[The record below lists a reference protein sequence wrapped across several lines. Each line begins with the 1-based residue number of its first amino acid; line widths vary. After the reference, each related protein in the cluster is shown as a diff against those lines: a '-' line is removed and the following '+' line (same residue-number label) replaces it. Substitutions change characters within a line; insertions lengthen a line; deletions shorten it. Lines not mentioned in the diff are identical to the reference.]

1 MRRRVAGASPSSR
14 RGYRRARPS
23 HRIKLREKARKM
35 ATPPSRGSGASWTCR
50 PSFRSETQPL
60 REATSRTWRV
70 AAKDTTRETTKIP
83 KNKKVKT
90 RQSFRP
96 ELFPFQT
103 GCDVARTRSTQNQ
116 RCSSILELYNSS
128 LSLSNA
134 PGQESVEK
142 LESCSQL
149 VNRRL
154 GREAPP
160 SACAR
165 LDITRHLQESGMFR
179 RTRQNLCL
187 LVFSLLSLPLLA
199 QTPVPGDAP
208 PLQPAKD
215 AASQEAPRTMTSSS
229 AKLGAGDLLELS
241 VYGVPDLNTKVR
253 VGNGGDVYLPLI
265 DYVHVADL
273 TVDEAQELI
282 QKRLEDG
289 GFVRNPHVSI
299 FVNESA
305 SQAINVMGEVA
316 RPGPYPAIGERRLF
330 DLISAAGG
338 LTDKAGR
345 NVTIERRG
353 DPGQKI
359 DLQLS
364 SNLAED
370 TQNNVDILPGDT
382 IIVSRAGI
390 IYVVGDV
397 NRPSGFM
404 IEDNSLTVL
413 KALALAGGGTR
424 TSALNKT
431 KILRQTPNG
440 VQEIPVNLKKVLY
453 AKAPDMALVKGDVL
467 FIPGSSAK
475 AAAYRTADAAMSM
488 STALAVV
495 AVHP

>member
-1 MRRRVAGASPSSR
+1 MSGRNRTFA
-14 RGYRRARPS
+14 
-23 HRIKLREKARKM
+23 LR
-35 ATPPSRGSGASWTCR
+35 SVHVFLIG
-50 PSFRSETQPL
+50 L
-60 REATSRTWRV
+60 
-70 AAKDTTRETTKIP
+70 
-83 KNKKVKT
+83 
-90 RQSFRP
+90 
-96 ELFPFQT
+96 
-103 GCDVARTRSTQNQ
+103 
-116 RCSSILELYNSS
+116 CSL
-128 LSLSNA
+128 
-134 PGQESVEK
+134 
-142 LESCSQL
+142 
-149 VNRRL
+149 
-154 GREAPP
+154 
-160 SACAR
+160 
-165 LDITRHLQESGMFR
+165 H
-179 RTRQNLCL
+179 
-187 LVFSLLSLPLLA
+187 LLA
-199 QTPVPGDAP
+199 QTPVTGENS
-208 PLQPAKD
+208 QPAP
-215 AASQEAPRTMTSSS
+215 ANETASPRLRANSNV
-229 AKLGAGDLLELS
+229 KLGIGDLIEIS
-241 VYGVPDLNTKVR
+241 VFGVPDLATKTR
-253 VGNGGDVYLPLI
+253 ISGSGDIYFPLI
-265 DYVHVADL
+265 DYVHIADL
-273 TVDEAQELI
+273 TTDEAQELI

-289 GFVRNPHVSI
+289 GFVRGPHVSI

-305 SQAINVMGEVA
+305 SQAITLMGEVNH
-316 RPGPYPAIGERRLF
+316 PGPYPAIGERRLF

-404 IEDNSLTVL
+404 IEDNTLTVL